1 MTAVGDVDTS
11 LASKCMDFCQAL
23 AKQGQAFNFSLTIS
37 SGFSFSLD
45 TRRKAG
51 SPVTKKKTSPST
63 LRRNARRRKEF
74 LAKKEHESST
84 RISIENSVA
93 DLEIKCDQCEYVAA
107 TEKGLRQHIR
117 MKHKEPPTEVLRGLG
132 ESRGPLE
139 CSSPLLSNI
148 TREELCQNCEAPFS
162 TGHCCEIHKCDQ
174 CGKILSNH
182 DDLSEHE
189 ATDHKH
195 VCNHYQCGLSGKKF
209 INHGDVIEHEA
220 TFHNNRCD
228 LCNHPSC
235 HGICRL
241 FPK

>member
-23 AKQGQAFNFSLTIS
+23 AKQGQAFNFSLTVS

-63 LRRNARRRKEF
+63 LRRNARRREEF

-84 RISIENSVA
+84 RISAENSLA

-117 MKHKEPPTEVLRGLG
+117 MKHKGQPAEVLRSME

-139 CSSPLLSNI
+139 CSSPLLFN
-148 TREELCQNCEAPFS
+148 TREEFCQSCEAPLS
-162 TGHCCEIHKCDQ
+162 TRHCCEIHK
-174 CGKILSNH
+174 
-182 DDLSEHE
+182 
-189 ATDHKH
+189 
-195 VCNHYQCGLSGKKF
+195 
-209 INHGDVIEHEA
+209 
-220 TFHNNRCD
+220 
-228 LCNHPSC
+228 
-235 HGICRL
+235 
-241 FPK
+241 